1 MSLQHPAANPQPL
14 APFRT
19 RYMHLW
25 CRESPK
31 EQHLCEIKLFRSNVK
46 VFAVNFDKFI
56 ASFLNKSINQKK
68 NLSDPKLLHGS
79 ILTPPSSVFS
89 HFVRL
94 NDLVWTCLVVFTC
107 KMKTDGYLMFRE
119 IYLMFRVKERMEMSW
134 LFDARNQLNKQLNL
148 LVNPTRIS

>member
-1 MSLQHPAANPQPL
+1 MSLQHPAVNPQPL

-89 HFVRL
+89 HFVCL

-107 KMKTDGYLMFRE
+107 KTVSKMTTDGYLMFRE
-119 IYLMFRVKERMEMSW
+119 IYLMFRVKERMETSW
-134 LFDARNQLNKQLNL
+134 LFFDVRHQLNKQLK
-148 LVNPTRIS
+148 IY